1 MKFSATKGSLN
12 VELRDLG
19 TVVYFHERFNL
30 IRFHLFGQWYD
41 AVMWGGVLGVKSP
54 CADAEIELK
63 ILPNQNFES
72 GLVFGCDILYSA
84 E

>member
-1 MKFSATKGSLN
+1 MVRFGGGGG
-12 VELRDLG
+12 G
-19 TVVYFHERFNL
+19 TRS
-30 IRFHLFGQWYD
+30 
-41 AVMWGGVLGVKSP
+41 KTP

-63 ILPNQNFES
+63 ILPNQNFEL